1 MPPPRIRPT
10 QIHHVALHV
19 RDLERSAA
27 FFCRLFGLIIR
38 PAVPPGGNVCVCT
51 APMDS
56 DRSSFGIVLI
66 QGLSGG
72 TQPVGMDHLSLEVPS
87 AEDVEDVYAIA
98 LMHGTVATEPRI
110 YGGFYQ
116 TFIFDPDGYKIEV
129 VTRELPA
136 KPDVLSTKRDV
147 ARARPEGVVSAPR
160 DAHSRESRA
169 GHPAPGSDD

>member
-27 FFCRLFGLIIR
+27 FFCELFGLTVR
-38 PAVPPGGNVCVCT
+38 PAVPPGDNVCICA
-51 APMDS
+51 APPDS
-56 DRSSFGIVLI
+56 GESSFGIVLI
-66 QGLSGG
+66 QGLGAG

-87 AEDVEDVYAIA
+87 AEDVEDIYAVA
-98 LMHGTVATEPRI
+98 LAHGAAATEPRA

-129 VTRELPA
+129 VTQELPV
-136 KPDVLSTKRDV
+136 KPDVLTKTGWHGRLT
-147 ARARPEGVVSAPR
+147 
-160 DAHSRESRA
+160 REA
-169 GHPAPGSDD
+169 TGETPVPP